1 MEEVRVSP
9 VTTVEVQNL
18 AKIFPNGY
26 QALYDIS
33 FTLQSGEFVCVIGR
47 SGAGKSTLFRCLN
60 GLIPVTSGSVRI
72 GGIDLTT
79 LSDSARLKMRRR
91 IGFIFQE
98 FNLVGRLT
106 AMQNVL
112 TGRLGYMSGLEAM
125 LGYYRRSHRAVAVA
139 CLKRVNMLHRANNRA
154 DSLSGGEKQRVAI
167 ARALAQQPVLLLADE
182 PVASLDPELTW
193 GIMGDLK
200 RVANEA
206 NVPTLVNIHDLETAK
221 HFAERIIGIAQGRI
235 VYDGSPALLT
245 NETLREIYRSD
256 DPAAQSRYEVIIED
270 TTNEHEGVLHD

>member
-1 MEEVRVSP
+1 MVEVR
-9 VTTVEVQNL
+9 NL
-18 AKIFPNGY
+18 AKVFPNGY
-26 QALYDIS
+26 QALYDVS
-33 FTLQSGEFVCVIGR
+33 FTLHSGEFVCVIGR
-47 SGAGKSTLFRCLN
+47 SGAGKSTLLRCLN
-60 GLIPVTSGSVRI
+60 GLLPITSGSVRI
-72 GGIDLTT
+72 DGVDLAT
-79 LSDSARLKMRRR
+79 LSDTARLKMRRR

-98 FNLVGRLT
+98 FNLVGRLS

-112 TGRLGYMSGLEAM
+112 TGRLGYLNGLEAL
-125 LGYYRRSHRAVAVA
+125 LGYYGRPHRTVAVA

-200 RVANEA
+200 RVAKEA
-206 NVPTLVNIHDLETAK
+206 NVPTIVNIHDLETAR
-221 HFAERIIGIAQGRI
+221 HFAERIIAIASGRI
-235 VYDGSPALLT
+235 LYDGPPSLLT

-256 DPAAQSRYEVIIED
+256 DPAARSRYEVIIED
-270 TTNEHEGVLHD
+270 TGNEQVGMLKSRTLCGNAGA

>member
-1 MEEVRVSP
+1 MEEMRLSTA
-9 VTTVEVQNL
+9 TTVEVQNL
-18 AKIFPNGY
+18 AKVFPNGY
-26 QALYDIS
+26 QALYDVS
-33 FTLQSGEFVCVIGR
+33 FTLQGGEFVCVIGR
-47 SGAGKSTLFRCLN
+47 SGAGKSTLLRCLN
-60 GLIPVTSGSVRI
+60 GLIPITSGSVRI
-72 GGIDLTT
+72 DGVDLAA

-112 TGRLGYMSGLEAM
+112 TGRLGYMNGLEAV
-125 LGYYRRSHRAVAVA
+125 LGYYRRPHRAVAVA
-139 CLKRVNMLHRANNRA
+139 CLKRVNMLHRAYSRA
-154 DSLSGGEKQRVAI
+154 DFLSGGEKQRVAI

-200 RVANEA
+200 RVAKEA
-206 NVPTLVNIHDLETAK
+206 NVPTVVNIHDLETAR
-221 HFAERIIGIAQGRI
+221 HFAERIIGIASGRI
-235 VYDGSPALLT
+235 LFDGPADLLT

-256 DPAAQSRYEVIIED
+256 DPAARSRYEVVIED
-270 TTNEHEGVLHD
+270 TTNKQVGTLND

>member
-1 MEEVRVSP
+1 MEEMTLSSDA
-9 VTTVEVQNL
+9 TVEVQNL

-60 GLIPVTSGSVRI
+60 GLIPVTSGTVRI

-125 LGYYRRSHRAVAVA
+125 LGYYRRSHRTVAVA

-193 GIMGDLK
+193 GVMGDLK

-270 TTNEHEGVLHD
+270 TTNEHEGALHV